1 MNRFVRDTPI
11 PGRAPPVSPESLPTR
26 LVRQAFSS
34 VPNAIVTL
42 ACAVAAGYLVY
53 VVASWGLVDA
63 HWSGTTAAACK
74 DENGA
79 CWAFVIA
86 RWKVL
91 LAGAYPAA
99 AMWRVY
105 LALALVV
112 ATIAWLVAPR
122 LPFKFGV
129 GVAGVT
135 LVPVAAGLLLAG
147 GVFGLTPVSTS
158 SWGGFMVTIVVA
170 LVTLVTALPLGLL
183 LALGRRARLPVVSVL
198 CIGFIE
204 LMRGI
209 PLLAILFVA
218 ATIFPLFLPAGM
230 TTDLF
235 TRTLVAFT
243 LFNAAMAAEVFRGG
257 LQSVSRGQYEAAT
270 TVGLTPPV
278 TMVLVVLPQAIRTVV
293 PALINVMISII
304 KETTVLLVIGVV
316 DFVEAVRLGVDSSD
330 WLGGPHILNSGFVF
344 AALVYVAICFSLSK
358 YADRFERKY

>member
-1 MNRFVRDTPI
+1 VNPFVRDTPI

-26 LVRQAFSS
+26 LLRQAFSS
-34 VPNAIVTL
+34 APNAIVTL
-42 ACAVAAGYLVY
+42 ACAAVAGYVIY
-53 VVASWGLVDA
+53 VVVTWGLIDA
-63 HWSGTTAAACK
+63 RWSGDSAAACK
-74 DENGA
+74 DADGA
-79 CWAFVIA
+79 CWAYVIA

-99 AMWRVY
+99 ALWRVY
-105 LALALVV
+105 VAFALVV

-122 LPFKFGV
+122 LPFKLGV
-129 GVAGVT
+129 GIAGVT
-135 LVPVAAGLLLAG
+135 LVPVAAGILLAG
-147 GVFGLTPVSTS
+147 GVLGLTPAPTST
-158 SWGGFMVTIVVA
+158 WGGFLVTVIVA

-183 LALGRRARLPVVSVL
+183 LALGRRARLPVVSFL
-198 CIGFIE
+198 CIGYIE

-218 ATIFPLFLPAGM
+218 ATIFPLFLPAGT

-257 LQSVSRGQYEAAT
+257 LQSVGRGQYEAAT
-270 TVGLTPPV
+270 TVGLTPTV
-278 TMVLVVLPQAIRTVV
+278 TMFLIVLPQAIRTVV

-316 DFVEAVRLGVDSSD
+316 DFVEAVRLGVDASN
-330 WLGGPHILNSGFVF
+330 WLGGPDILNSGFVF

-358 YADRFERKY
+358 YADRFERRY